1 MNRIRLKRL
10 IHLNRNRYRYSPA
23 NIYMY
28 IFIDFHY
35 EAPHSSVRKKGRER
49 EKKRKEKKEEED
61 RSWSW
66 SEGQGSSR
74 RHVSSRSP
82 VSRRVC
88 RSLINCSLSVCP
100 IVGDTGSRNERP
112 PTSETG
118 TQESRLPVNCSL
130 PSIIVNRV
138 GEKKSGTLLTRWIAS
153 SSRRESKKNRSIG
166 SPPRAKL
173 DESEKIVALS
183 GKRIVCV
190 RVCAC
195 VPLSRVSNLKTRR
208 VRSWSPLFLPT
219 WWKWENCCRWLFERG
234 ENRFGSDWRLI

>member
-1 MNRIRLKRL
+1 
-10 IHLNRNRYRYSPA
+10 
-23 NIYMY
+23 MY

-153 SSRRESKKNRSIG
+153 SSRRESKKNRSALLLAPNLMKVRKSLRWAG
-166 SPPRAKL
+166 R
-173 DESEKIVALS
+173 ESCVC
-183 GKRIVCV
+183 VCV
-190 RVCAC
+190 RACLWVVC
-195 VPLSRVSNLKTRR
+195 
-208 VRSWSPLFLPT
+208 
-219 WWKWENCCRWLFERG
+219 
-234 ENRFGSDWRLI
+234 LI

>member
-23 NIYMY
+23 NICMY

-153 SSRRESKKNRSIG
+153 SSRRESKKNRSALLLAPNLMKVRKSLRWAG
-166 SPPRAKL
+166 R
-173 DESEKIVALS
+173 ESCVC
-183 GKRIVCV
+183 VCV
-190 RVCAC
+190 RACLWVVC
-195 VPLSRVSNLKTRR
+195 
-208 VRSWSPLFLPT
+208 
-219 WWKWENCCRWLFERG
+219 
-234 ENRFGSDWRLI
+234 LI

>member
-1 MNRIRLKRL
+1 MNQILKRL

-153 SSRRESKKNRSIG
+153 SSRRESKKNRSALLLAPNLMKVRKSLRWAG
-166 SPPRAKL
+166 R
-173 DESEKIVALS
+173 ESCVC
-183 GKRIVCV
+183 VCV
-190 RVCAC
+190 RACLWVVC
-195 VPLSRVSNLKTRR
+195 
-208 VRSWSPLFLPT
+208 
-219 WWKWENCCRWLFERG
+219 
-234 ENRFGSDWRLI
+234 LI

>member
-153 SSRRESKKNRSIG
+153 SSRRESKKNRSALLLAPNLMKVRKSLRWAG
-166 SPPRAKL
+166 R
-173 DESEKIVALS
+173 ESC
-183 GKRIVCV
+183 VCV
-190 RVCAC
+190 RVRAC
-195 VPLSRVSNLKTRR
+195 LWVV
-208 VRSWSPLFLPT
+208 
-219 WWKWENCCRWLFERG
+219 C
-234 ENRFGSDWRLI
+234 LI

>member
-49 EKKRKEKKEEED
+49 EKKRKKKKEEED

-153 SSRRESKKNRSIG
+153 SSRRESKKNRSALLLAPNLMKVRKSLRWAG
-166 SPPRAKL
+166 R
-173 DESEKIVALS
+173 ESCVC
-183 GKRIVCV
+183 VCV
-190 RVCAC
+190 RACLWVVC
-195 VPLSRVSNLKTRR
+195 
-208 VRSWSPLFLPT
+208 
-219 WWKWENCCRWLFERG
+219 
-234 ENRFGSDWRLI
+234 LI

>member
-23 NIYMY
+23 NIYIY
-28 IFIDFHY
+28 IHRF
-35 EAPHSSVRKKGRER
+35 PLRSSTLIRQKERER
-49 EKKRKEKKEEED
+49 TREKEEEKKEEED

-153 SSRRESKKNRSIG
+153 SSRRESKKNRSALLLAPNLMKVRKSLRWAG
-166 SPPRAKL
+166 R
-173 DESEKIVALS
+173 ESCVC
-183 GKRIVCV
+183 VCV
-190 RVCAC
+190 RACLWVVC
-195 VPLSRVSNLKTRR
+195 
-208 VRSWSPLFLPT
+208 
-219 WWKWENCCRWLFERG
+219 
-234 ENRFGSDWRLI
+234 LI

>member
-1 MNRIRLKRL
+1 
-10 IHLNRNRYRYSPA
+10 
-23 NIYMY
+23 MY

-153 SSRRESKKNRSIG
+153 SSRRESKKNRSALLLAPNLMKVRKSLRWAG
-166 SPPRAKL
+166 R
-173 DESEKIVALS
+173 ESC
-183 GKRIVCV
+183 VCV
-190 RVCAC
+190 RAFESC
-195 VPLSRVSNLKTRR
+195 V
-208 VRSWSPLFLPT
+208 
-219 WWKWENCCRWLFERG
+219 
-234 ENRFGSDWRLI
+234 

>member
-23 NIYMY
+23 NIYIY

-153 SSRRESKKNRSIG
+153 SSRRESKKNRSALLLAPNLMKVRKSLRWAG
-166 SPPRAKL
+166 R
-173 DESEKIVALS
+173 ESCVC
-183 GKRIVCV
+183 VCV
-190 RVCAC
+190 RACLWVVC
-195 VPLSRVSNLKTRR
+195 
-208 VRSWSPLFLPT
+208 
-219 WWKWENCCRWLFERG
+219 
-234 ENRFGSDWRLI
+234 LI